1 MPQSEF
7 QAWAEFY
14 RLYPFDDMHRFH
26 RPAAL
31 VSTALG
37 GGDIQQRLEW
47 LSPEPTTI
55 DLSEADMNTL
65 RAFGFTKKGG

>member
-7 QAWAEFY
+7 QAWCEFY